1 LISGDHEDLIQVA
14 ISEAKKQ
21 KLIKVGHKVVAI
33 HSLNEEKIE
42 EQNEQNIMKIVNIE

>member
-1 LISGDHEDLIQVA
+1 LISGEGDDLIQVA

-42 EQNEQNIMKIVNIE
+42 EQNIMKIVNIE

>member
-1 LISGDHEDLIQVA
+1 VA

-42 EQNEQNIMKIVNIE
+42 EQNIMKIVNIE

>member
-1 LISGDHEDLIQVA
+1 LIPREGDDLIQVA

-33 HSLNEEKIE
+33 HSLNEEGVG
-42 EQNEQNIMKIVNIE
+42 EQNIMKIVNIE